1 MRSIGDNGASMAAEE
16 AEKDRRRRR
25 RNRPYKKNTSPAPEG
40 ALGNLMDSICGP
52 PPELSEN
59 GSGVL
64 GAHPMYTTPTPTP
77 TPLEPPEVT
86 FNSLPPIHI
95 FEDHASS
102 SEVKGEEV
110 SQISQSCPLPSTS
123 YFTPVQ
129 SRKFRAVSREEKKKY
144 FDSYWPDQAAE
155 DAFKRGTAF
164 KAKFRVNAHN
174 RAEAYCTVDGLP
186 VDVLINGIVAQNRAI
201 EGDTVAITLDP
212 ITIWTKIKGANSPS
226 KQGPEIGD
234 SSSIKGTPISS
245 TFQSNRNTCMTS
257 TSLTTENGHD
267 TRDSDTLDQIERVEK
282 TDYGR
287 ALERIKA
294 IITSNPTKRPTGRVV
309 SIIKR
314 SPRRMAVVG
323 FFVTAPLLPEIE
335 FSGKGADS
343 YQGMTKKKKKK
354 NDTISALHL
363 VPNDPRLPK
372 MTVSIDNLPGVARER
387 VKIGDLTI
395 KKELIAARLDE
406 WNEESWFPVAQVVDV
421 LGPGCEIET
430 QIAAILFEHAI
441 RSARFSQDL
450 ISCIPGPSWE
460 IPEEE
465 VTARRDLRSII
476 TFTIDPPSAIE
487 LDDALS
493 IEILPDGVFRIGV
506 HIADVAYFVKP
517 NSSLDKEAQVLST
530 SVYMV
535 QHKLSMLPKEL
546 SQGCATLS
554 PGLDRL
560 AMSVIWDFDSNG
572 NILDRWIGRSVIFSC
587 CKLSYDLVQDVI
599 DTGFGPSNLNG
610 SNIPQVY
617 GKYQW
622 KDVVKSLESFDDLS
636 QKLKEIRFREGA
648 LSLGNSKLAF
658 LFDEGGLPY
667 DSYRCDERIEA
678 CSLVEEFMLLANRS
692 VAEVIA
698 SAFPDCAL
706 LRRHPEP
713 NLRRLRE
720 FEVFC
725 GRLGI
730 ELDASSS
737 GQLHLSLSKIREKL
751 KDEPF
756 LFDIIVSYASKPMQ
770 PALYF
775 CTGDLKAKMDE
786 WGHYALSVPF
796 YTHFTSP
803 IRRYPDIIVHR
814 TLLAVIDAEA
824 CLKRNDVSGN
834 NNVEM
839 GSFTGLTFDRKM
851 AKSKEGKDALLGA
864 AIKFRVPGVEVLG
877 ELAEYCNE
885 RKLAS
890 RHAEE
895 AGQKV
900 FLWALLKNKQALI
913 SEARVMGLGPKF
925 MSVYVQKLA
934 CEKRIYYDEVEE
946 LAADWL
952 ESTETLVLDLY
963 RRKPFQKKGTVSKYR
978 PIEDVTLIENPS
990 ELLEEVETTE
1000 TNSTELY
1007 PAVFPM
1013 VLRVLSSVHV
1023 ALRAIGGDDGPI
1035 DIGVRLYASSY
1046 F

>member
-1 MRSIGDNGASMAAEE
+1 MRSIGDNGAAMAAEE

-25 RNRPYKKNTSPAPEG
+25 RNRGYKKNTSPEG
-40 ALGNLMDSICGP
+40 ALGKSMDSICGP

-64 GAHPMYTTPTPTP
+64 GAHPMYTTPTPI
-77 TPLEPPEVT
+77 EPPEVT

-95 FEDHASS
+95 FEDQGSS
-102 SEVKGEEV
+102 SEVKGDV
-110 SQISQSCPLPSTS
+110 SLISQSCPLPSTS

-129 SRKFRAVSREEKKKY
+129 TRKFPVVLREEKKY
-144 FDSYWPDQAAE
+144 FDPYWPDQAVE
-155 DAFKRGTAF
+155 DAIKKGSAF

-174 RAEAYCTVDGLP
+174 RVEAYCTVDGLQ

-212 ITIWTKIKGANSPS
+212 ITIWTKIKGPNSPS
-226 KQGPEIGD
+226 NQGPEISD
-234 SSSIKGTPISS
+234 SCSIKGTPISS
-245 TFQSNRNTCMTS
+245 NTCTTS
-257 TSLTTENGHD
+257 TPLITENGHD
-267 TRDSDTLDQIERVEK
+267 KRVSDTSDQTERVEK
-282 TDYGR
+282 TEYGR

-294 IITSNPTKRPTGRVV
+294 MITSNPAKRPTGRVV

-314 SPRRMAVVG
+314 SPRREAVVG
-323 FFVTAPLLPEIE
+323 FFVTTPLLPEIE
-335 FSGKGADS
+335 FSGKGADL
-343 YQGMTKKKKKK
+343 YRGMTKKK

-363 VPNDPRLPK
+363 VPTDPRLPK
-372 MTVSIDNLPGVARER
+372 MAVSIDNLPDVARQR

-421 LGPGCEIET
+421 LGPGCEMET

-450 ISCIPGPSWE
+450 LSSVPGPSWE

-517 NSSLDKEAQVLST
+517 NSSLDKEAQVRST

-554 PGLDRL
+554 PGFNRL

-599 DTGFGPSNLNG
+599 DTGFVPSNLNG
-610 SNIPQVY
+610 SNMPQVY

-622 KDVVKSLESFDDLS
+622 KDVVKSLKSFYDLS

-725 GRLGI
+725 CRLGI

-737 GQLHLSLSKIREKL
+737 GQLHLSLSTIREKL
-751 KDEPF
+751 KDDPF

-775 CTGDLKAKMDE
+775 CTGDLKEKMDE

-824 CLKRNDVSGN
+824 CLKGRNAISEN
-834 NNVEM
+834 SNVEM
-839 GSFTGLTFDRKM
+839 GTFTGLKFDREM
-851 AKSKEGKDALLGA
+851 AESKEGKDALLGA

-934 CEKRIYYDEVEE
+934 CEKRIYYDEVEG

-952 ESTETLVLDLY
+952 ESTATLVLDLY
-963 RRKPFQKKGTVSKYR
+963 RRKPFQKKGAVSKYR

-990 ELLEEVETTE
+990 ELLEEAEATKANRTV
-1000 TNSTELY
+1000 Y
-1007 PAVFPM
+1007 PTVFPM
-1013 VLRVLSSVHV
+1013 VLHHLSSIHV
-1023 ALRAIGGDDGPI
+1023 ALHAIGGDDGPL